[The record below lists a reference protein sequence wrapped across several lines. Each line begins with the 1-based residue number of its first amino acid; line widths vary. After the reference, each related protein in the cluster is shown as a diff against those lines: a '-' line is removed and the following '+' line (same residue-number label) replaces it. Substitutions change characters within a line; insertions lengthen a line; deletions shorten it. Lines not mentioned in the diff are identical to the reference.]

1 MNKTVVV
8 GLVCFFAGVVIRPP
22 STVDERIVTVIRE
35 VSHKET
41 TENKTSTIKSTGTI
55 KRLKKTTPNGTIE
68 IEEIGPVVEKTLD
81 EKKSQVEH
89 TEKQQK
95 TEIVSNKKQWSLGV
109 TVDPISLSQVE
120 VIVSRRVL
128 GDLFLTATA
137 ESSISNIE
145 MPEFRLG
152 VSLMF

>member
-8 GLVCFFAGVVIRPP
+8 GLVCFFAGVFIRPP
-22 STVDERIVTVIRE
+22 STVDERIVTEIRE

-55 KRLKKTTPNGTIE
+55 KRLKQTTPNGTIE

-81 EKKSQVEH
+81 ENKSQVEH

-95 TEIVSNKKQWSLGV
+95 TEIVSNKKQWSLGIAI
-109 TVDPISLSQVE
+109 DPISLSQVE
-120 VIVSRRVL
+120 VIVSRRVI

>member
-8 GLVCFFAGVVIRPP
+8 GLVCFFAGVFIRPP
-22 STVDERIVTVIRE
+22 STVDERIVTEIRE

-41 TENKTSTIKSTGTI
+41 TENKTSIIKSTGTI

-120 VIVSRRVL
+120 VIVSRRVI

>member
-1 MNKTVVV
+1 MNKTVII
-8 GLVCFFAGVVIRPP
+8 GLVCFFAGVFIRPP
-22 STVDERIVTVIRE
+22 STVDERIVLEIRE
-35 VSHKET
+35 VSYKET
-41 TENKTSTIKSTGTI
+41 TENKTATTKSTGTI

-68 IEEIGPVVEKTLD
+68 IEEIGPVVEKTID
-81 EKKSQVEH
+81 ESKSQVEH

-109 TVDPISLSQVE
+109 TIDPISLSQVE
-120 VIVSRRVL
+120 VIVSRRVI
-128 GDLFLTATA
+128 GDLFLTATV

>member
-1 MNKTVVV
+1 MNKTVII
-8 GLVCFFAGVVIRPP
+8 GLVCFFAGVFIRPP
-22 STVDERIVTVIRE
+22 ATVDERIVLEIRE

-95 TEIVSNKKQWSLGV
+95 TEIVSNKKQWSLGI
-109 TVDPISLSQVE
+109 TIDPISLSQVE
-120 VIVSRRVL
+120 VIVSRRVV